1 MIIPK
6 TGAVHLASVFVSG
19 IVKMW
24 YSLKKLGTLTPITLN
39 FCVILRAVMPLCIFN
54 NDNMIDFLD
63 SLDTELNEGGTRV
76 VPIITEVH
84 EVNDGTDIHDFKAD
98 DIPILPLRNMV
109 LFPMMTMPVSV
120 GRDKSLRLIK
130 EAEQSHSSIAV
141 ICQYDSHVDDPMER
155 DLYRYGTIAT
165 IIKILELPDG
175 STNVILQGR
184 SACQLESVT
193 HITPYL
199 RGAVTLIEDKL
210 PLAGDKEFEMLIQ
223 SIMEVTMRML
233 RNMGANGRDL
243 AFAMKNID
251 NPMYLMNFLATN
263 IAFDSDQKQH
273 MLEERDV
280 KKRGYMLYQLLSR
293 EEQLVE
299 IKANIQERTREDLS
313 QQQRE
318 HFLQQQIRTIQ
329 EELGTD
335 VDDIEELHDR
345 SLKMKWSEEVQKQFD
360 KELRKLERLNP
371 QSPDYSVQYA
381 YLDNMLNLPWDT
393 YTEDNFDLKKVED
406 KLNADHYGLEKVK
419 DRILEHLSVLK
430 LRGDLKAPILC
441 LYGPPG
447 VGKTSLGKSIA
458 DALHRE
464 YARISLGGL
473 HDEAEIRGHRRTYIG
488 AMPGRIIAALA
499 KCGSNNPV
507 IVLDEIDKVG
517 QDFKGDPSSAL
528 LEVLDPEQNGHF
540 HDNYL
545 DVDYDLSKIL
555 FIATANSLATV
566 SRPLLDRMEVI
577 EINGYIPE
585 EKLEIAK
592 RHLIPKELD
601 NNGFKKNEIKFGKA
615 TILKM
620 IEDYT
625 RESGVR
631 QLEKKIATVL
641 RRVARHKASGDDYPT
656 SIKPDDLK
664 EYLGAPDYS
673 RDKYEGNEFAGVV
686 TGLAWTAVGGEI
698 LFVESSLAHGKG
710 EKLTLTGNLG
720 DVMKES
726 AVIAMQYLR
735 SHCSLLN
742 IDPEL
747 FDKYNVHIHVPEG
760 AIPKDGPSA
769 GVTMVT
775 SLASSFTQRRVK
787 DHLAM
792 TGEITLRGKVL
803 PVGGIKEKILAAKR
817 AGIRDI
823 ILCKD
828 NRKDIEEIN
837 EIYLKGLTFHYVNTI
852 KDVLDI
858 ALLPDKVKDAIEL

>member
-1 MIIPK
+1 
-6 TGAVHLASVFVSG
+6 
-19 IVKMW
+19 
-24 YSLKKLGTLTPITLN
+24 
-39 FCVILRAVMPLCIFN
+39 
-54 NDNMIDFLD
+54 MIDFLD
-63 SLDTELNEGGTRV
+63 NIDTEMNDGGARV
-76 VPIITEVH
+76 VPIFTEVH
-84 EVNDGTDIHDFKAD
+84 ENDGSIDIQGDHAD
-98 DIPILPLRNMV
+98 DIPVLPLRNMV
-109 LFPMMTMPVSV
+109 LFPSMTMPVSV
-120 GRDKSLRLIK
+120 GRDSSMRLIK
-130 EAEQSHSSIAV
+130 EASENRQPIAV
-141 ICQYDSHVDDPMER
+141 FCQYDSHVDDPGEK
-155 DLYRYGTIAT
+155 DLYRIGTIAN
-165 IIKILELPDG
+165 IIKLLELPDG

-184 SACQLESVT
+184 SACELG
-193 HITPYL
+193 HIISKEPYL
-199 RGAVTLIEDKL
+199 HGSVSVVEERL
-210 PLAGDKEFEMLIQ
+210 PLAGDKEFEVLLQ
-223 SIMEVTMRML
+223 SIVEVTMRML
-233 RNMGANGRDL
+233 RNMGNNGRDL

-251 NPMYLMNFLATN
+251 NPFYLLNFLATN
-263 IAFDSDQKQH
+263 IAFEPDRKQQ
-273 MLEERDV
+273 MLEEHDI
-280 KKRGYMLYQLLSR
+280 KKRGYLLYSLLSQ

-299 IKANIQERTREDLS
+299 IKANIQSRTREDLS

-318 HFLQQQIRTIQ
+318 HFLQQQIRNIQ

-335 VDDIEELHDR
+335 IDDIEELRER
-345 SLKMKWSEEVQKQFD
+345 SSQMKWNEKVQKQFE

-371 QSPDYSVQYA
+371 QTPDYSVQYA
-381 YLDNMLNLPWDT
+381 YLDNMLNLPWDN

-406 KLNADHYGLEKVK
+406 KLNDDHYGLEKVK

-464 YARISLGGL
+464 YERISLGGL

-528 LEVLDPEQNGHF
+528 LEVLDPEQNSHF

-555 FIATANSLATV
+555 FIATANNLSTV

-577 EINGYIPE
+577 EISGYIPE
-585 EKLEIAK
+585 EKYEIAK
-592 RHLIPKELD
+592 RHLVPKELVE
-601 NNGFKKNEIKFGKA
+601 NGFKKNEIKFGKQV
-615 TILKM
+615 IMKI

-641 RRVARHKASGDDYPT
+641 RRVARHKASGDPYPT
-656 SIKPDDLK
+656 SIKVEHLK
-664 EYLGAPDYS
+664 EYLGSPNYS

-698 LFVESSLAHGKG
+698 LFVESSLARGKG

-726 AVIAMQYLR
+726 AVIALQYLR
-735 SHCSLLN
+735 SHCRLLD

-775 SLASSFTQRRVK
+775 SLASSFTQRKVK

-817 AGIRDI
+817 AGIKEI
-823 ILCKD
+823 ILCND

-852 KDVLDI
+852 RDVLDI
-858 ALLPDKVKDAIEL
+858 ALLREKVKDAIDL

>member
-1 MIIPK
+1 
-6 TGAVHLASVFVSG
+6 
-19 IVKMW
+19 
-24 YSLKKLGTLTPITLN
+24 
-39 FCVILRAVMPLCIFN
+39 
-54 NDNMIDFLD
+54 MIDFFD
-63 SLDTELNEGGTRV
+63 SIDNELNEGGPRV
-76 VPIITEVH
+76 VPIITEIH
-84 EVNDGTDIHDFKAD
+84 EVNDGTDIQDKAD

-120 GRDKSLRLIK
+120 GRDKSMRLIK
-130 EAEQSHSSIAV
+130 EAEEAHSSIAV
-141 ICQYDSHVDDPMER
+141 ICQYDSHVEDPMER
-155 DLYRYGTIAT
+155 DLYRFGTIAT
-165 IIKILELPDG
+165 IIKVLELPDG

-184 SACQLESVT
+184 SACQLQKVA

-199 RGAVTLIEDKL
+199 RGSVSLVEDKL
-210 PLAGDKEFEMLIQ
+210 PLAGDKEFEMLMQ
-223 SIMEVTMRML
+223 SIAEVTLRML
-233 RNMGANGRDL
+233 RNMGSNGRDL

-263 IAFDSDQKQH
+263 ISFDPDQKQH

-280 KKRGYMLYQLLSR
+280 KKRAYLLYQLLTR
-293 EEQLVE
+293 EEQLVQ

-335 VDDIEELHDR
+335 IDDIDELQER
-345 SLKMKWSEEVQKQFD
+345 SLKMKWSEDIQKQFE

-381 YLDNMLNLPWDT
+381 YLDTLLNLPWQS
-393 YTEDNFDLKKVED
+393 YTEDNFDLKKVEG
-406 KLNADHYGLEKVK
+406 KLNDDHYGLEKVK

-458 DALHRE
+458 DALNRE

-488 AMPGRIIAALA
+488 AMPGRIISALA

-601 NNGFKKNEIKFGKA
+601 NNGFKKNEIKFGKQ
-615 TILKM
+615 TILKI

-656 SIKPDDLK
+656 SIKVEALK

-698 LFVESSLAHGKG
+698 LFVESSLARGKG

-726 AVIAMQYLR
+726 AVIALQYLR
-735 SHCSLLN
+735 SHCSLLD
-742 IDPEL
+742 IAPDL
-747 FDKYNVHIHVPEG
+747 FDKYNIHIHVPEG

-775 SLASSFTQRRVK
+775 SLASSFTQRKVK

-803 PVGGIKEKILAAKR
+803 PVGGIKDKILAAKR
-817 AGIRDI
+817 AGIKEI

-837 EIYLKGLTFHYVNTI
+837 EMYLKGLTFHYVNTI
-852 KDVLDI
+852 KDVLDL
-858 ALLPDKVKDAIEL
+858 ALLPEKVKDAIEL

>member
-1 MIIPK
+1 M
-6 TGAVHLASVFVSG
+6 F
-19 IVKMW
+19 
-24 YSLKKLGTLTPITLN
+24 
-39 FCVILRAVMPLCIFN
+39 
-54 NDNMIDFLD
+54 DFLD
-63 SLDTELNEGGTRV
+63 NIDAEMNDSGARV
-76 VPIITEVH
+76 VPIITEIH
-84 EVNDGTDIHDFKAD
+84 EVNDGTDIHDNKAD
-98 DIPILPLRNMV
+98 DIPILPLRGTV

-120 GRDKSLRLIK
+120 GRDKSMRLIK
-130 EAEQSHSSIAV
+130 EAEESHKSIAV
-141 ICQYDSHVDDPMER
+141 FCQLDSRVEDPVER
-155 DLYRYGTIAT
+155 DLHRQGTIAT
-165 IIKILELPDG
+165 IIKVLELPDG

-184 SACQLESVT
+184 SACQLDHVTETQPYLHGSVT
-193 HITPYL
+193 L
-199 RGAVTLIEDKL
+199 VEDRL
-210 PLAGDKEFEMLIQ
+210 PLAGDKEFEMLMQ
-223 SIMEVTMRML
+223 SIGEVTLRML
-233 RNMGANGRDL
+233 RNMGTNGREL

-251 NPMYLMNFLATN
+251 NPIYLMNFLATN
-263 IAFDSDQKQH
+263 IAFDPDQKQR

-280 KKRGYMLYQLLSR
+280 KKRAYLLYSMLTR

-299 IKANIQERTREDLS
+299 IKANIQSRTREEVS

-335 VDDIEELHDR
+335 VDDIEELQERAD
-345 SLKMKWSEEVQKQFD
+345 KMRWSEDIKKQFD

-371 QSPDYSVQYA
+371 QSPDYSVQYS
-381 YLDNMLNLPWDT
+381 YLDTMLNLPWES
-393 YTEDNFDLKKVED
+393 YSEENFDLKQVEG
-406 KLNADHYGLEKVK
+406 KLNSDHYGLEKVK

-447 VGKTSLGKSIA
+447 VGKTSLGKSVA

-499 KCGSNNPV
+499 KCGTGNPV

-592 RHLIPKELD
+592 RHLIPKQLQE
-601 NNGFKKNEIKFGKA
+601 NGFKKNEIKFGKQV
-615 TILKM
+615 ILKI

-641 RRVARHKASGDDYPT
+641 RRVARHKASGDPYPT
-656 SIKPDDLK
+656 SIKVENLK

-698 LFVESSLAHGKG
+698 LFVESSLARGKG

-726 AVIAMQYLR
+726 AVIALQYLR

-742 IDPEL
+742 IDPDL
-747 FDKYNVHIHVPEG
+747 FDKYNIHIHVPEG

-817 AGIRDI
+817 AGITDI
-823 ILCKD
+823 ILCQA

-837 EIYLKGLTFHYVNTI
+837 DIYLKGLTFHYVNTI
-852 KDVLDI
+852 KDVLDL
-858 ALLPDKVKDAIEL
+858 ALLPEKVKDALEL